1 MNIIEESFTTTKK
14 KNNKLLP
21 KIILAFIILLV
32 IAIIG
37 VVITLA
43 YIEDSKLKISIN
55 GKVEPKLND
64 MFVFEEDTTYVSIR
78 DIAPYLGYQSY
89 SGDYA
94 ERSEAKN
101 KCYIQ
106 SENEIANFVLASEKI
121 YKLEM
126 SRSASEYK
134 YFYSKR
140 PVKSIG
146 GKLYVSTDGMEN
158 AFNVSYIHNK
168 ETNRINIYTMDYL
181 LQSYDTM
188 ILDSGYTETS
198 QEFNDMKSIFESRLI
213 VENDEKE
220 MGVIDLD
227 GNVIIEPKYEKIS
240 YIPETGDFY
249 VVSNGKI
256 GVISKN
262 GDMRIQILYDSLNL
276 MDMDAGLYVVGRE
289 GKYGIIDVRG
299 NLKLYIENDQIGID
313 ISAFEKNDIRNGYL
327 LVNNLIPVKKG
338 DLWGLYNKNGQ
349 KVVDFQFDS
358 FGYVANSNKDAMN
371 LLVIPNYNVMVTC
384 KDGKYGLINSSG
396 EIIFPNRADDIYFT
410 IESGKRYYY
419 LNYNNNRNNVE
430 DWLDSIGVKAT
441 TNSNT
446 QTKTNTQEQTS
457 EENETTNN

>member
-262 GDMRIQILYDSLNL
+262 GDMRIQILYDSLN
-276 MDMDAGLYVVGRE
+276 
-289 GKYGIIDVRG
+289 IIDVRG